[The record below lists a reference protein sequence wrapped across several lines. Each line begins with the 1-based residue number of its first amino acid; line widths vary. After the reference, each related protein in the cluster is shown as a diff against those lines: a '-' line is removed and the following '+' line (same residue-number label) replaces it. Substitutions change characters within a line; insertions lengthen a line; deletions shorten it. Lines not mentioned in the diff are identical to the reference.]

1 MLCQKLN
8 TTKYNHILSHFILS
22 YSEHFKFNEKDYI
35 IAEACG
41 HVGQTRV
48 PHRSNKDWILPMVWQ
63 N

>member
-1 MLCQKLN
+1 MLYQKLN
-8 TTKYNHILSHFILS
+8 TTKYNHILSHFIL
-22 YSEHFKFNEKDYI
+22 FNEKDYI